1 MFAEVKNM
9 LPVSGDGYDGEII
22 TQIKAAVLDMET
34 STEIRLPGRVNITRI
49 WHDPVVTTESE
60 EPGYWEIT
68 DNSTLKDELA
78 LVAIATWCNMH
89 IGNPPNYE
97 QLAKSYYSLKG
108 QMRMSSRY
116 NGRAEE
122 CE

>member
-1 MFAEVKNM
+1 MFAEVKSM
-9 LPVSGDGYDGEII
+9 LPVSGEGYDADII
-22 TQIKAAVLDMET
+22 THIKAAVLDMET

-49 WHDPVVTTESE
+49 WHNPVVTTESE

-78 LVAIATWCNMH
+78 ITAIATWCNMR

-97 QLAKSYYSLKG
+97 QLHKAYNSLKG
-108 QMRMSSRY
+108 QMRLSSRY

-122 CE
+122 

>member
-1 MFAEVKNM
+1 MFAEVKGM

-49 WHDPVVTTESE
+49 WHNPVVTTESE

-78 LVAIATWCNMH
+78 ITAIATWCNMR

-97 QLAKSYYSLKG
+97 QLHKAYNSLKG
-108 QMRMSSRY
+108 QMRLSSRY

-122 CE
+122 